1 MKKCHLICMQGII
14 LKISVYFFGIWII
27 VVTFVL
33 KKVMAY
39 FHVYTKGL
47 EDRQIFKEKE
57 DYVAGMNLLAVNVN
71 SCDIRMLA
79 FTLMSNHFHFVV
91 EGTEE
96 LAERFIRA
104 YKGCISR
111 YLRLKYGDVK
121 FLRRIKTNVS
131 VVDDVE
137 EGLKKLIAYVLNNPV
152 KAGINCVPQGYEWS
166 SARCYFS
173 NRDYL
178 QDTVSLDQYGVTKQ
192 RELFHSKK
200 RLPAH
205 WRVTSLGYVLP
216 QSYVDFELVERL
228 FGRSRSF
235 EYFLSRSLAH
245 RTSVN
250 ENVIFSDAVVNAALN
265 ELLDKKYGALSVNE
279 LDDFLKRNIIR
290 DLKGRFSATAKQLA
304 RLMEIPLK
312 DVLRY
317 LE

>member
-1 MKKCHLICMQGII
+1 MC
-14 LKISVYFFGIWII
+14 
-27 VVTFVL
+27 
-33 KKVMAY
+33 
-39 FHVYTKGL
+39 
-47 EDRQIFKEKE
+47 
-57 DYVAGMNLLAVNVN
+57 
-71 SCDIRMLA
+71 
-79 FTLMSNHFHFVV
+79 
-91 EGTEE
+91 
-96 LAERFIRA
+96 
-104 YKGCISR
+104 
-111 YLRLKYGDVK
+111 
-121 FLRRIKTNVS
+121 
-131 VVDDVE
+131 
-137 EGLKKLIAYVLNNPV
+137 
-152 KAGINCVPQGYEWS
+152 
-166 SARCYFS
+166 
-173 NRDYL
+173 
-178 QDTVSLDQYGVTKQ
+178 LDLYGVAKQ

-304 RLMEIPLK
+304 RLMEIPLN